1 MKIIRKQQRSRR
13 GSTLLEIVV
22 ATAVMILLLGAVGNT
37 VLTGSNTFK
46 QGLSAAMLEGQGRR
60 MLERIA
66 SEFAD
71 VDRSS
76 LAPNPLVPFGSAAL
90 SYARCQGWAA
100 GAIVVGPTRRIALVL
115 ENGELD
121 NGIDD
126 NSNGA
131 VDERRVVLIP
141 DTANPGE
148 TVGLGGWV
156 RELAEGELPNG
167 LDDNG
172 DGLTDEAGLAFRH
185 DGNGTLTISL
195 TLERPD
201 PWGRLVART
210 LRTAVRMR
218 ND

>member
-1 MKIIRKQQRSRR
+1 MKTHSNSARGQR
-13 GSTLLEIVV
+13 GSTLLEIVI
-22 ATAVMILLLGAVGNT
+22 ATAVMLVLLGAVGET
-37 VLTGSNTFK
+37 VLTGGNAFK

-66 SEFAD
+66 VEFSD

-76 LAPNPLVPFGSAAL
+76 LVPNPLAPFGADSL
-90 SYARCQGWAA
+90 TYARCQGWAA
-100 GAIVVGPTRRIALVL
+100 GAIVVGPTRGILLVL

-121 NGIDD
+121 NGLDD
-126 NSNGA
+126 NNNG
-131 VDERRVVLIP
+131 VIDERRVVLIQDMATP
-141 DTANPGE
+141 AE
-148 TVGLGGWV
+148 SIGLGGWV

-172 DGLTDEAGLAFRH
+172 DGLVDEAGLAFRH

-195 TLERPD
+195 TLERVNPQ
-201 PWGRLVART
+201 GQLVART

>member
-1 MKIIRKQQRSRR
+1 MKTHVKPPTGRR
-13 GSTLLEIVV
+13 GSTLLEIII
-22 ATAVMILLLGAVGNT
+22 ATAVMLLLLGAVGNT
-37 VLTGSNTFK
+37 VLTGGNAYK
-46 QGLSAAMLEGQGRR
+46 QGLSTAVLESQGRR
-60 MLERIA
+60 TLERIA
-66 SEFAD
+66 VEFAD

-76 LAPNPLVPFGSAAL
+76 LAPNPLAPFGGSAV

-100 GAIVVGPTRRIALVL
+100 GAIVVGPTRSIGLAL
-115 ENGELD
+115 EAGEID
-121 NGIDD
+121 NGLDD
-126 NSNGA
+126 NGNG
-131 VDERRVVLIP
+131 VIDERRVVLVP
-141 DTANPGE
+141 DIAAPAE
-148 TVGLGGWV
+148 TIGLGGWV

-201 PWGRLVART
+201 AWGRLATRT